1 MAQRPPAPRMN
12 TGTVALQLGAFSA
25 SSRAERAWNTIDK
38 RAGSLT
44 PDLTVTFP
52 SVFVG
57 GRTLCRVIVA
67 PSVDRSAATDRCEA
81 LKHARARYVPGAL
94 LSHVANVGANQN
106 LFTDM
111 AGGRLCGLFFE
122 VD

>member
-1 MAQRPPAPRMN
+1 MN

-25 SSRAERAWNTIDK
+25 SSQAERAWNTIDK

-57 GRTLCRVIVA
+57 GRTLCR
-67 PSVDRSAATDRCEA
+67 P
-81 LKHARARYVPGAL
+81 
-94 LSHVANVGANQN
+94 LSCYRP
-106 LFTDM
+106 M
-111 AGGRLCGLFFE
+111 
-122 VD
+122 